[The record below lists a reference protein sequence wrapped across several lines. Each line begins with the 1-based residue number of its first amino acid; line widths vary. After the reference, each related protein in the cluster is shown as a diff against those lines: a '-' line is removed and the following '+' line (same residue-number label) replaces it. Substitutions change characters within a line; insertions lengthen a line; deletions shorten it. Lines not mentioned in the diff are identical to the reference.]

1 MKRYPAGAG
10 CDDDPRRG
18 WDRRR
23 GDEAEGP
30 VVVPF
35 SCRRLNSPFGSLR
48 RPETASDAPKRPL
61 CLSLFDLGG
70 DDFVISSDGSAG
82 YIRLISRLG
91 RPVDL
96 ASKAAETLRSA
107 SGGVPVA
114 SGEAAAMSERSER
127 ERVAVRSRG
136 GRGRGAESVGW
147 RGVAEWCR
155 ATEGS
160 GHE

>member
-10 CDDDPRRG
+10 CDDDPRRR

-23 GDEAEGP
+23 GDVPDGA

-48 RPETASDAPKRPL
+48 RSEIALDARKRPL
-61 CLSLFDLGG
+61 CLLFFDLG
-70 DDFVISSDGSAG
+70 DDGFVISSDGLVG

-91 RPVDL
+91 RLADL
-96 ASKAAETLRSA
+96 ASEAAEILISA
-107 SGGVPVA
+107 SGGGPAA
-114 SGEAAAMSERSER
+114 SGEAAATSERSER
-127 ERVAVRSRG
+127 KRHAVRSRG
-136 GRGRGAESVGW
+136 GRGAESAGW
-147 RGVAEWCR
+147 REVTEWCH

>member
-10 CDDDPRRG
+10 CDDDPRRR

-23 GDEAEGP
+23 GDEAGWP

-48 RPETASDAPKRPL
+48 RPECALDGLKRCLCRQVSDLR
-61 CLSLFDLGG
+61 DYET
-70 DDFVISSDGSAG
+70 VILHDGSVG

-96 ASKAAETLRSA
+96 ASEAAEILISP
-107 SGGVPVA
+107 SGGGPA
-114 SGEAAAMSERSER
+114 ARGEAAATSERSER
-127 ERVAVRSRG
+127 ERRAVRSRG
-136 GRGRGAESVGW
+136 GRGAESAGW
-147 RGVAEWCR
+147 REVAEWCR
-155 ATEGS
+155 ATEGT

>member
-30 VVVPF
+30 VVVPSF
-35 SCRRLNSPFGSLR
+35 CRRLNSPFGSLR
-48 RPETASDAPKRPL
+48 RSETASDAPKRPL
-61 CLSLFDLGG
+61 CLSFFDLGG

-91 RPVDL
+91 RPADL
-96 ASKAAETLRSA
+96 TSKAAATLRCA

-114 SGEAAAMSERSER
+114 SAAAAATSERSER
-127 ERVAVRSRG
+127 KRHAVRSRG
-136 GRGRGAESVGW
+136 GRGAESAGW
-147 RGVAEWCR
+147 REVTEWCH